1 MNYDFAVVNYDF
13 GLANDKVLQGSG
25 ADSDT
30 PLNRAMQLFVK
41 VL

>member
-13 GLANDKVLQGSG
+13 GPANDKVLQGFG
-25 ADSDT
+25 AGSHISR
-30 PLNRAMQLFVK
+30 NREMSLFDK